1 MQPFLPALLQRIIQR
16 IQFVMMEKADF
27 HMILIEF
34 FAAAHGI
41 IKQGEIGY
49 GCEWARYE
57 G

>member
-1 MQPFLPALLQRIIQR
+1 MQPFLPALLQRIVQR

-41 IKQGEIGY
+41 VKTGRNRV
-49 GCEWARYE
+49 WL
-57 G
+57 